1 MPPISKKPA
10 AIKSAMKRVLK
21 AYDYDPTD
29 KLSLQDKAFAA
40 LQLIPTWNATLAYR
54 AIYDPK
60 NEKATDHKKLSY
72 LRNQVDGMYAMK
84 VLMAEIIT
92 GLKGDATVFPKKGKP
107 QLDRELNAEADAFVK
122 SEEDAE
128 KKRELG
134 SVDDVDSVISSGRY
148 DKESLIMEL
157 TAMAKKSADTTE
169 KIKILNAIATIDNLK
184 NVASTNSEEIVKY
197 FLPLKCHSCSLHA
210 QAILDGVIE
219 ADE

>member
-29 KLSLQDKAFAA
+29 KLSLQEKAFAT
-40 LQLIPTWNATLAYR
+40 LQMIPTWNASTAYRVIFDPKGEKLSDVKKLAYLKNSSPG
-54 AIYDPK
+54 IY
-60 NEKATDHKKLSY
+60 EMKL
-72 LRNQVDGMYAMK
+72 
-84 VLMAEIIT
+84 LMAEVIT
-92 GLKGDATVFPKKGKP
+92 GLKGDAAMFPKKGKP

-122 SEEDAE
+122 AEEKAE
-128 KKRELG
+128 RKRELG
-134 SVDDVDSVISSGRY
+134 SVDDVDSVLSSGRY

-157 TAMAKKSADTTE
+157 TAMAKASSDTTE

>member
-107 QLDRELNAEADAFVK
+107 QLDRELNAEADAFAK
-122 SEEDAE
+122 SEEASE
-128 KKRELG
+128 KHRDLDSIMADSDKYTKEAILLEL
-134 SVDDVDSVISSGRY
+134 SQ
-148 DKESLIMEL
+148 
-157 TAMAKKSADTTE
+157 MAKETSDTGE
-169 KIKILNAIATIDNLK
+169 KIKIFNAISALENMK
-184 NVASTNSEEIVKY
+184 SVASVDEENIVRY
-197 FLPLKCHSCSLHA
+197 FLPLKCSMCSLHQ
-210 QAILDGVIE
+210 QAINDGLID
-219 ADE
+219 ADD